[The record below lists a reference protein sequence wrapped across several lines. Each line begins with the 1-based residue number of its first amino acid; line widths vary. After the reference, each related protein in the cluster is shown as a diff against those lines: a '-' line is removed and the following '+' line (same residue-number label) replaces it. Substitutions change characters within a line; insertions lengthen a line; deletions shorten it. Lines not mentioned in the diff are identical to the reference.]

1 MQVSSLRAAVIAAM
15 VAATMAGAPWAASA
29 QQIVREGA
37 MAKLVLDGGEDVSPW
52 AVAEATVTADTA
64 HVKQGE
70 TAMHLAIPVD
80 HHAGQPDYPI
90 GWPRTYR
97 DFTEPWEQDWSSFE
111 FFSFW
116 IYCATSREA
125 LPQTPLGLIL
135 YTPDKPRQHNRTIA
149 ELAKDN
155 WVHIVI
161 PLNQIPRH
169 ERVTRIQF
177 YISESG
183 YSHGDTLDIYVD
195 DIALTRYAEP
205 TIDAFSV
212 GQKAIWSDARWL
224 PATFRMLGLQA
235 GGEAVVEF
243 EVRRGRRVAATAT
256 RSAAQGT
263 QQVWIDLGGKPLP
276 PGSCE
281 VAARLKGARDWV
293 TAPVMVVASP
303 WEGAGK

>member
-1 MQVSSLRAAVIAAM
+1 MHMSSLRVAFIAAM
-15 VAATMAGAPWAASA
+15 VAAIVGAALRQASA
-29 QQIVREGA
+29 QMIVREGP
-37 MAKLVLDGGEDVSPW
+37 MEKLVLDGGEDVSPW
-52 AVAEATVTADTA
+52 GVAEATVTADAA

-80 HHAGQPDYPI
+80 HYAGQPDYPI

-97 DFTEPWEQDWSSFE
+97 DFREPWQQDWSSFE
-111 FFSFW
+111 FFSFC

-125 LPQTPLGLIL
+125 LPSEPLGLIL
-135 YTPDKPRQHNRTIA
+135 YTPDKVRAYNRTLT
-149 ELAKDN
+149 ELKKDE
-155 WVHIVI
+155 WVHVVI
-161 PLNQIPRH
+161 PLNQVPRH
-169 ERVTRIQF
+169 ESVTRIQF
-177 YISESG
+177 YISESR

-205 TIDAFSV
+205 TIDAFAV

-235 GGEAVVEF
+235 GDEAVVEF
-243 EVRRGRRVAATAT
+243 QVRRGRRVAARAT
-256 RSAAQGT
+256 RSVAQGT
-263 QQVWIDLGGKPLP
+263 QRAWIDLGPRALP
-276 PGSCE
+276 AGSCE

-293 TAPVMVVASP
+293 TAPVRVVASP